1 MPFVLLLRYSLSL
14 ACCSSTCIE
23 NWLIEIHR
31 NFIILS
37 SIHSSSPHT
46 NAICACGPSTPFTY
60 QSSLTLICTHAH
72 PLTRSHTNDS
82 SFFFRLYKSTQNI
95 SLQKNSLLYTQRVR
109 KRKEHYIIDFE
120 QSICVTITTVKTQVI
135 YCVYLCMCWQCVHY
149 FCFCRSDFIWP
160 NAHFDKNCLMI
171 WNSKI
176 CAQFKIVPGTLDTFI
191 RVLSTSIWV

>member
-46 NAICACGPSTPFTY
+46 NTICACGPSTPFTY

-82 SFFFRLYKSTQNI
+82 SFFCLYKSTQNI
-95 SLQKNSLLYTQRVR
+95 SSQKNSLLYTESESEEE
-109 KRKEHYIIDFE
+109 K
-120 QSICVTITTVKTQVI
+120 
-135 YCVYLCMCWQCVHY
+135 
-149 FCFCRSDFIWP
+149 
-160 NAHFDKNCLMI
+160 
-171 WNSKI
+171 
-176 CAQFKIVPGTLDTFI
+176 GTLHYRLWAINLCHNHHHKDTSHLLCVFVY
-191 RVLSTSIWV
+191 VLAMCTLLLLLPFRLYLAKRALWQKLFNDMKQQNMCTI